1 MFLFVRLVRALIV
14 FGRIFV
20 SYLIQLG
27 LARVFGTLADRPAG
41 TAPGA
46 SDAPPQ
52 NPLAGGL
59 FGRRLPPWLQARRK
73 RVDENNARRLLRG
86 MLRLRG
92 VFIKLGQV
100 LSIMGGF
107 LPRAFTKELEQLQDS
122 VPPQPFS
129 NLVAACKQSF
139 GKGPDELFR
148 DIDETPLAAAS
159 LGQVHVAHLKD
170 GRKVAVKFLYP
181 HIREIVAVDMRVV
194 RLAMRVY
201 RWFVPVTKIERV
213 QESLVD
219 LLRRETDYLH
229 EAACMERM
237 AKNFAGEPSLVFPEP
252 VHELTTRDVLVMTF
266 MNGTKI
272 TRLDEL
278 RAQGVVTGDVAVRL
292 IQSFY
297 KMLFVDR
304 YFHADPHPGNFLIE
318 KQEGGGF
325 RLVVLDFGAICEAR
339 EALIDG
345 LLECV
350 QGVFTQD
357 DATTLRG
364 FFKMGFFSK
373 DGNRELIEKTAKSYL
388 AKLLK
393 IKDRTPAALMRQRP
407 EDLQKLADP
416 EVERKELQELMRS
429 VEYPE
434 DWFYVERACVMMF
447 WLCAQIDPNLDTM
460 MAGLP
465 YVMPLVMAKQAAQA
479 AQLETAPL
487 PVLAASPSAAPA
499 PSA

>member
-1 MFLFVRLVRALIV
+1 MLFVRLVRALFV
-14 FGRIFV
+14 FGAIFA
-20 SYLIQLG
+20 SYLVQLG
-27 LARVFGTLADRPAG
+27 LARVFGKLP
-41 TAPGA
+41 PGRSA
-46 SDAPPQ
+46 I
-52 NPLAGGL
+52 L
-59 FGRRLPPWLQARRK
+59 GRELPPWLARRRK
-73 RVDENNARRLLRG
+73 RVDEKNARRLLRG

-107 LPRAFTKELEQLQDS
+107 LPRAYTRELEQLQDS
-122 VPPQPFS
+122 VPPHPFS
-129 NLVAACKQSF
+129 DLVAACESSF
-139 GKGPDELFR
+139 GKAPAELFR

-181 HIREIVAVDMRVV
+181 RIREIVAVDMRVV
-194 RLAMRVY
+194 RLAMRAY

-213 QESLVD
+213 HASLVD

-237 AKNFAGEPSLVFPEP
+237 AKNFEGEAQMAFPEP
-252 VHELTTRDVLVMTF
+252 VHDLTTKDVLVMTF

-272 TRLDEL
+272 TKLDDL
-278 RAQGVVTGDVAVRL
+278 RAQGVPTDQVAVRL

-304 YFHADPHPGNFLIE
+304 FFHADPHPGNFLVE
-318 KQEGGGF
+318 KTDDGF

-339 EALIDG
+339 TNLIDG

-350 QGVFTQD
+350 QGVFTND
-357 DATTLRG
+357 DETTLRG
-364 FFKMGFFSK
+364 FFKMGFVAEG
-373 DGNRELIEKTAKSYL
+373 GNRALIEKTAKTYFG
-388 AKLLK
+388 KLLK

-416 EVERKELQELMRS
+416 EVERNELQDLMRS

-447 WLCAQIDPNLDTM
+447 WLCAQIDPHLDTM
-460 MAGLP
+460 TAGLP
-465 YVMPLVMAKQAAQA
+465 YVMPLVLARQAAAQA
-479 AQLETAPL
+479 A
-487 PVLAASPSAAPA
+487 AAAQA
-499 PSA
+499 

>member
-1 MFLFVRLVRALIV
+1 MFLTVRLVRALIV
-14 FGRIFV
+14 FGMIFV

-27 LARVFGTLADRPAG
+27 LGRVFGKRG
-41 TAPGA
+41 H
-46 SDAPPQ
+46 
-52 NPLAGGL
+52 
-59 FGRRLPPWLQARRK
+59 LPPWLTARRK
-73 RVDENNARRLLRG
+73 RVDAKNAGRLLRG

-107 LPRAFTKELEQLQDS
+107 LPRVFTQELEQLQDS
-122 VPPQPFS
+122 VPPHPFS
-129 NLVAACKQSF
+129 DLVGACKVSF
-139 GKGPDELFR
+139 GKGPAELFR
-148 DIDETPLAAAS
+148 DIDQTPLAAAS
-159 LGQVHVAHLKD
+159 LGQVHVAHLHD

-201 RWFVPVTKIERV
+201 KWFVPVTKLERI

-237 AKNFAGEPSLVFPEP
+237 AKNFAGEPNLAFPAP

-272 TRLDEL
+272 TRIDEL
-278 RAQGVVTGDVAVRL
+278 RAQGVPTGDVAVRL

-304 YFHADPHPGNFLIE
+304 YFHADPHPGNFLVE
-318 KQEGGGF
+318 KLDDGGF
-325 RLVVLDFGAICEAR
+325 RIVVLDFGAICEAR
-339 EALIDG
+339 ESLIDG

-357 DATTLRG
+357 DAATLRG
-364 FFKMGFFSK
+364 FFKMGFVSEG
-373 DGNRELIEKTAKSYL
+373 GNRTLIEKTARTYF

-416 EVERKELQELMRS
+416 EVERNELQELMRS
-429 VEYPE
+429 IEYPE

-447 WLCAQIDPNLDTM
+447 WLCAQIDPGVDTM
-460 MAGLP
+460 TAGLP
-465 YVMPLVMAKQAAQA
+465 YVMPLVMAKQAA
-479 AQLETAPL
+479 
-487 PVLAASPSAAPA
+487 AASRLEAAAAPVTPAETSA
-499 PSA
+499 PAIASR

>member
-1 MFLFVRLVRALIV
+1 MFLFLRLVRALTV
-14 FGRIFV
+14 FGMIFA
-20 SYLIQLG
+20 SYLVQLG
-27 LARVFGTLADRPAG
+27 LARVFGKLP
-41 TAPGA
+41 PGRSA
-46 SDAPPQ
+46 
-52 NPLAGGL
+52 LL
-59 FGRRLPPWLQARRK
+59 GRELPPWLKARRK
-73 RVDENNARRLLRG
+73 RLDEKNARRLLRG

-107 LPRAFTKELEQLQDS
+107 LPRVYTKELEQLQDA
-122 VPPQPFS
+122 VPPRPFS
-129 NLVAACKQSF
+129 ELVDACEDSF
-139 GKGPDELFR
+139 GRPPSQLFR
-148 DIDETPLAAAS
+148 DIDEAPLAAAS

-181 HIREIVAVDMRVV
+181 RIREIVAVDMRVV

-201 RWFVPVTKIERV
+201 QWFVPVAKLERV
-213 QESLVD
+213 HESLVD

-237 AKNFAGEPSLVFPEP
+237 AANFEGEPGMAFPAP

-272 TRLDEL
+272 TKLDEL
-278 RAQGVVTGDVAVRL
+278 RAMGVPVNEVAVRL

-297 KMLFVDR
+297 KMLFADR
-304 YFHADPHPGNFLIE
+304 YFHADPHPGNFLVNKLE
-318 KQEGGGF
+318 DGGF
-325 RLVVLDFGAICEAR
+325 ELVVLDFGAVCEAR
-339 EALIDG
+339 ADIIDG

-350 QGVFTQD
+350 QGVFTND

-364 FFKMGFFSK
+364 FFKMGFVAEG
-373 DGNRELIEKTAKSYL
+373 GNRELIEKTAKTYF

-447 WLCAQIDPNLDTM
+447 WLCAQIDPTLDTM
-460 MAGLP
+460 AAGMP
-465 YVMPLVMAKQAAQA
+465 YVMQLMMAKQAAADAKPSPA
-479 AQLETAPL
+479 A
-487 PVLAASPSAAPA
+487 
-499 PSA
+499 